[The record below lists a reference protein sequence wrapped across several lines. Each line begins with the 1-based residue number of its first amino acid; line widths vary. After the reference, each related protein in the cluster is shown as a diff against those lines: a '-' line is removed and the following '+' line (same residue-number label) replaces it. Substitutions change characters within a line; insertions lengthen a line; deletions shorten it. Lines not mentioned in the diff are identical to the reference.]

1 MKQVLSFLIW
11 VGLALA
17 AFLAITSTLS
27 NVILMFSA
35 YPDSIGD
42 KYAYMF
48 IFGRWTFTVA
58 MILTC
63 WLLYRL
69 SKN

>member
-11 VGLALA
+11 VGIALA
-17 AFLAITSTLS
+17 AFLAIASTLS

-35 YPDSIGD
+35 YPDSFGD

-48 IFGRWTFTVA
+48 IFGRWTFTAA
-58 MILTC
+58 MILIC

-69 SKN
+69 TKI

>member
-11 VGLALA
+11 VGIALA

-27 NVILMFSA
+27 NLILMFSV
-35 YPDSIGD
+35 YPDSIAD

-48 IFGRWTFTVA
+48 IFGRWTFTA
-58 MILTC
+58 TMILTS

-69 SKN
+69 TKN